1 MHKNRGEE
9 KKPQWAWGVGLQCL
23 ERKDRGAGREGTD
36 TPFPWVGLSC
46 GGQLL
51 PVSNSVGYTVV
62 RTSSYR
68 SQIETRNRLKISLSF
83 MLRGIR
89 CKFL

>member
-1 MHKNRGEE
+1 M
-9 KKPQWAWGVGLQCL
+9 GVGGGTAVLG
-23 ERKDRGAGREGTD
+23 EKDRGAGGELTPFCCEGTD
-36 TPFPWVGLSC
+36 TPFIWAELSC

-51 PVSNSVGYTVV
+51 PVSNSVGYKVV
-62 RTSSYR
+62 RTSSHMN
-68 SQIETRNRLKISLSF
+68 QIGPRNGPKISLSF